1 MNEGALA
8 TVEPQ
13 TIIAR
18 YLQGE
23 LTEDIAKSYGVTR
36 QGLGYHLRKTAEE
49 EWKEAQ
55 IILAIERKDKAEEAL
70 ESAADALSLA
80 RAREQLRSAQWDL
93 ERVLKRIY
101 GPTAQLSLPTS
112 ADGTPTTLSIVF
124 VQHVAQQQLP
134 SGSSAPL
141 QGRVIEQDK

>member
-55 IILAIERKDKAEEAL
+55 IILAIERKDRAEDAL

-93 ERVLKRIY
+93 ERLFSRLY
-101 GPTAQLSLPTS
+101 GPKQEVTV
-112 ADGTPTTLSIVF
+112 I
-124 VQHVAQQQLP
+124 
-134 SGSSAPL
+134 SGDLGDRLRRARE
-141 QGRVIEQDK
+141 RVIEPESVSDQPQIEQK